1 MHLNSFKIVFI
12 MLALTVILAA
22 TGCTKGAKPQGII
35 LATTT
40 STAQTGL
47 LDAMLPD
54 FTRET
59 GIEVKVVAVGTGQAL
74 EMGKVG
80 EADVLLVHAKASEE
94 AFVKEGYGIERFD
107 VMYNDFVLLGPVEL
121 PESARKDMTT
131 ALSYIGN
138 EKKTFVS
145 RGDDSGTHKKELSLW
160 KKAGIEPQ
168 GSWYISAGKGMG
180 EVIQMAD
187 EKQAYTL
194 SDRGTYLS
202 MKSSTDLSIVVEK
215 VGDLLNPYGVI
226 VVNPQKNPNVHVD
239 EAQKF
244 AAWLLSKK
252 TQDKI
257 GQFGLETYG
266 EPLFVPNAKE

>member
-1 MHLNSFKIVFI
+1 
-12 MLALTVILAA
+12 
-22 TGCTKGAKPQGII
+22 
-35 LATTT
+35 
-40 STAQTGL
+40 
-47 LDAMLPD
+47 
-54 FTRET
+54 
-59 GIEVKVVAVGTGQAL
+59 
-74 EMGKVG
+74 
-80 EADVLLVHAKASEE
+80 
-94 AFVKEGYGIERFD
+94 
-107 VMYNDFVLLGPVEL
+107 
-121 PESARKDMTT
+121 MTT

-252 TQDKI
+252 AQDKI